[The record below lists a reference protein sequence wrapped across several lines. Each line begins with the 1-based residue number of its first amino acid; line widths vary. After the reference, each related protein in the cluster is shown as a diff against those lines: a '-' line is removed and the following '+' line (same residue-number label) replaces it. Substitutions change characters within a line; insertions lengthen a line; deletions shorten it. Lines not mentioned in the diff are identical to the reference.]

1 MRTTMR
7 AFASNQRSM
16 AGSKKSVKRR
26 VPPNSAMRWPV
37 PRIASGEVKVDP
49 FLDQVWEIRR
59 LLWSITVEIS
69 RITDVVESSEAGRPL

>member
-1 MRTTMR
+1 
-7 AFASNQRSM
+7 
-16 AGSKKSVKRR
+16 
-26 VPPNSAMRWPV
+26 MRWPV
-37 PRIASGEVKVDP
+37 PGIASGEVKVDP